1 MNMFAPTL
9 SQMLLMFTLILIGFC
24 LKKKSI
30 LPDNAYVTM
39 SKLETWVFVPA
50 LNFSNM
56 MKNFTVKNFA
66 SNSRFILCGAI
77 MIVLALAIAQ
87 PLAAL
92 FIRTKNKKHDSELMY
107 QKNIY
112 RYAMTFG
119 NYGFMGNFIILG
131 VWGEEMLAQYL
142 MFTMIIAVVCSSW
155 GLYILIPKDNNVN
168 FLKNIKKG
176 IITPPMIALA
186 LGMICGMLNVGQYIP
201 EFFTNMLGNAS
212 SCMGPVA
219 MLLAGFVIGRF
230 DVKKMLSDKK
240 VYIATFVRLIVL
252 PLIFVSV
259 FKLFGVSKEILI
271 FILICF
277 GTPLGLNTIVY
288 PAAYGGDTKTG
299 ASMAIISHTICVLTI
314 PLMYM
319 WLIG

>member
-9 SQMLLMFTLILIGFC
+9 SQMLLMFSLILIGFF

-50 LNFSNM
+50 MNFSNM
-56 MKNFTVKNFA
+56 VKNFTVDNF
-66 SNSRFILCGAI
+66 SENSSLILYGAG
-77 MIVLALAIAQ
+77 MIVVALAIAQ
-87 PLAAL
+87 PLSAL
-92 FIRTKNKKHDSELMY
+92 FIRKSKTSPELSY
-107 QKNIY
+107 QRNIY

-119 NYGFMGNFIILG
+119 NYGFMGNFIIQG
-131 VWGEEMLAQYL
+131 VWGDAMLSKFL

-155 GLYILIPKDNNVN
+155 GMYVLIPKDRNAG
-168 FLKNIKKG
+168 LGKNLLKG

-186 LGMICGMLNVGQYIP
+186 LGMVCGMLNLKPYIP
-201 EFFTNMLGNAS
+201 AFFTNMLGNAS

-240 VYIATFVRLIVL
+240 VYIAAFVRLVIL
-252 PLIFVSV
+252 PALFVTA
-259 FKLFGVSKEILI
+259 FKFMGVSKEVLI
-271 FILICF
+271 FVLICF

-299 ASMAIISHTICVLTI
+299 ASMAIISHTLCVITI
-314 PLMYM
+314 PVMYM
-319 WLIG
+319 LLIG

>member
-1 MNMFAPTL
+1 MDMFKPTF
-9 SQMLLMFTLILIGFC
+9 SQMLLMFCLIIVGFF

-30 LPDNAYVTM
+30 LPDNAYITM

-50 LNFSNM
+50 MNFSNM
-56 MKNFTVKNFA
+56 VKNFTIKNFSA
-66 SNSRFILCGAI
+66 NAKFIMCGAI
-77 MIVLALAIAQ
+77 MIVIALAIAQ

-92 FIRTKNKKHDSELMY
+92 FIRIKQNDSKLVY
-107 QKNIY
+107 QRNIY

-119 NYGFMGNFIILG
+119 NYGFMGNFIIQG
-131 VWGEEMLAQYL
+131 VWGDEMLSKFL

-155 GLYILIPKDNNVN
+155 GMYVLIPKDQNAG
-168 FLKNIKKG
+168 FGKNLMKG

-186 LGMICGMLNVGQYIP
+186 TGMICGILNLKPYIP
-201 EFFTNMLGNAS
+201 AFFSNMLGNAS

-240 VYIATFVRLIVL
+240 VYIASFVRLIVL
-252 PLIFVSV
+252 PAIFVTV

-299 ASMAIISHTICVLTI
+299 ASMAIISHTLCVITI
-314 PLMYM
+314 PVMYVL
-319 WLIG
+319 LIK

>member
-1 MNMFAPTL
+1 MDMFKPTL

-24 LKKKSI
+24 LRKKNI
-30 LPDNAYVTM
+30 LPDVSHVTM

-50 LNFSNM
+50 LNFGNM
-56 MKNFTVKNFA
+56 LRNFNMGTFRE
-66 SNSRFILCGAI
+66 NSTLILYGAV
-77 MIVLALAIAQ
+77 MIVIALAIAQ

-92 FIRTKNKKHDSELMY
+92 FIRTKNKNHDRELMY

-131 VWGEEMLAQYL
+131 VWGDSMLSKYL
-142 MFTMIIAVVCSSW
+142 MFTMIVSIVCSSW
-155 GLYILIPKDNNVN
+155 GLYILIPKDNNVS
-168 FLKNIKKG
+168 FMKNIKKG
-176 IITPPMIALA
+176 IVTPPMIALA

-201 EFFTNMLGNAS
+201 VFFTNMLSNAS

-219 MLLAGFVIGRF
+219 MLLAGFVIGGF

-240 VYIATFVRLIVL
+240 IYIASFVRMVVL
-252 PLIFVSV
+252 PALFVTA
-259 FKLFGVSKEILI
+259 FKLFGASTEVLI
-271 FILICF
+271 FVLIAF

-299 ASMAIISHTICVLTI
+299 ASMAIVSHTLCVITI
-314 PLMYM
+314 PVMYM
-319 WLIG
+319 LLIG

>member
-1 MNMFAPTL
+1 MNMFGPTL
-9 SQMLLMFTLILIGFC
+9 SQMLLMFTLILIGFF

-30 LPDNAYVTM
+30 LPDDAYVVM

-50 LNFSNM
+50 MNFSNM
-56 MKNFTVKNFA
+56 VKNFTVDNF
-66 SNSRFILCGAI
+66 SENSSLILYGAG
-77 MIVLALAIAQ
+77 MIVVALIIAQ
-87 PLAAL
+87 PLSAL
-92 FIRTKNKKHDSELMY
+92 FIRKSKTSPELSY
-107 QKNIY
+107 QRNIY

-119 NYGFMGNFIILG
+119 NYGFMGNFIIQG
-131 VWGEEMLAQYL
+131 VWGDTMLSKYL
-142 MFTMIIAVVCSSW
+142 MFTMIIGVVCSSW
-155 GLYILIPKDNNVN
+155 GMYVLIPKDQNSS
-168 FLKNIKKG
+168 FGKNLMKG

-186 LGMICGMLNVGQYIP
+186 LGMVCGMLNLKTYIP
-201 EFFTNMLGNAS
+201 AFFTNMLGNAS

-240 VYIATFVRLIVL
+240 VYIAAFVRLVVL
-252 PLIFVSV
+252 PAIFVTA
-259 FKLFGVSKEILI
+259 FKFMGVSKEVLI
-271 FILICF
+271 FVLICF

-299 ASMAIISHTICVLTI
+299 ASMAIISHTVCVITI

>member
-1 MNMFAPTL
+1 MFKPTL

-24 LKKKSI
+24 LRKKSI
-30 LPDNAYVTM
+30 LPDISHVTM

-50 LNFSNM
+50 LNFGNM
-56 MKNFTVKNFA
+56 LRNFTVATFRE
-66 SNSRFILCGAI
+66 NSTLIFYGFI
-77 MIVLALAIAQ
+77 MIVVALIIAH

-92 FIRTKNKKHDSELMY
+92 FIRTKKKHDSELMY

-131 VWGEEMLAQYL
+131 IWGDTMLAKYL
-142 MFTMIIAVVCSSW
+142 MFTMIISIVCSSW
-155 GLYILIPKDNNVN
+155 GLYILIPKDNNVS
-168 FLKNIKKG
+168 FWKNIRKG
-176 IITPPMIALA
+176 ILTPPMIALI
-186 LGMICGMLNVGQYIP
+186 LGMICGILNIGKYIP
-201 EFFTNMLGNAS
+201 AFFTNMLSNAS

-219 MLLAGFVIGRF
+219 MLLAGFVIGGF

-240 VYIATFVRLIVL
+240 IYIASLVRMVVL
-252 PLIFVSV
+252 PALFVTA
-259 FKLFGVSKEILI
+259 FKLFGVPKEVLI
-271 FILICF
+271 FVLIAF

-299 ASMAIISHTICVLTI
+299 ASMTIISHTLCVITI
-314 PLMYM
+314 PVMYM
-319 WLIG
+319 LLIG

>member
-1 MNMFAPTL
+1 MSMFAPTL
-9 SQMLLMFTLILIGFC
+9 SQMLLMFTLILIGFF

-30 LPDNAYVTM
+30 LPDDAYIVM

-56 MKNFTVKNFA
+56 VKNFTVSNFA
-66 SNSRFILCGAI
+66 ENSTFILCGAGI
-77 MIVLALAIAQ
+77 IVVALAIAQ
-87 PLAAL
+87 PLSAL
-92 FIRTKNKKHDSELMY
+92 FIRKSKSSSELAY
-107 QKNIY
+107 QRNIY

-119 NYGFMGNFIILG
+119 NYGFMGNFIIQG
-131 VWGEEMLAQYL
+131 VWGDEMLAKFL

-155 GLYILIPKDNNVN
+155 GMYVLIPKDKNASFGKN
-168 FLKNIKKG
+168 FMKG

-186 LGMICGMLNVGQYIP
+186 LGMVCGMLNLKPYIP
-201 EFFTNMLGNAS
+201 AFFTNMLGNAS

-252 PLIFVSV
+252 PAIFVSA
-259 FKLFGVSKEILI
+259 FKLLGVSKEVLI
-271 FILICF
+271 FVLICF

-299 ASMAIISHTICVLTI
+299 AAMAIISHTLSVITI
-314 PLMYM
+314 PIMYM
-319 WLIG
+319 LLIG

>member
-1 MNMFAPTL
+1 MRTL
-9 SQMLLMFTLILIGFC
+9 SQMLLMFCLILVGFF

-30 LPDNAYVTM
+30 LPDNAYITM

-50 LNFSNM
+50 MNFSNM
-56 MKNFTVKNFA
+56 VKNFTVNNFRE
-66 SNSRFILCGAI
+66 NSGFIMYGAV
-77 MIVLALAIAQ
+77 MIVIALLIAQ
-87 PLAAL
+87 PLSAL
-92 FIRTKNKKHDSELMY
+92 FIRKSKTSPELSY
-107 QKNIY
+107 QRNIY

-119 NYGFMGNFIILG
+119 NYGFMGNFIIQG
-131 VWGEEMLAQYL
+131 VWGDEMLSKFL

-155 GLYILIPKDNNVN
+155 GMYVLIPKDQNAS
-168 FLKNIKKG
+168 FWKNLSKG
-176 IITPPMIALA
+176 IITPPMISLA
-186 LGMICGMLNVGQYIP
+186 LGMICGMLNLKPYIP
-201 EFFTNMLGNAS
+201 TFFTNMLSNAS

-230 DVKKMLSDKK
+230 DVKRMLSDYK

-252 PLIFVSV
+252 PAIFVTL
-259 FKLFGVSKEILI
+259 FKYLGASKEVLI

-299 ASMAIISHTICVLTI
+299 ASMAIISHTICVITI
-314 PLMYM
+314 PIMYM
-319 WLIG
+319 LLIK